1 MEKAGVIYILT
12 NPSFP
17 EYVKIGYA
25 DDVIKRLEQLNRS
38 ECIPFAFRIYATYN
52 VPDRL
57 ADKKLHSLLDMLNA
71 NLRAVDELNGKKRV
85 KEFYAMKP
93 EKAYHALELIAE
105 LTDTTDRLVL
115 HEVSAKDK
123 SEDELA
129 NSVRRPNFTF
139 KNLDIKPGE
148 ILEYVR
154 DTSIKVKVLDD
165 NRLVEYEGK
174 EYHLSNLAQQ
184 LLGRP
189 FRVQGPLYF
198 SYKGEVLT
206 DLRDRLEK
214 RWLNEHKYLTKPA
227 KLLLKYNKS
236 N

>member
-25 DDVIKRLEQLNRS
+25 DDVNKRLVQLNRT
-38 ECIPFAFRIYATYN
+38 ECTPFAFRLYATYN

-57 ADKKLHSLLDMLNA
+57 ADKKLHSLLDMFDA

-93 EKAYHALELIAE
+93 EKAYHALELIAD
-105 LTDTTDRLVL
+105 LTDTADGLVL
-115 HEVSAKDK
+115 YEVSTKDK
-123 SEDELA
+123 NEDELA
-129 NSVRRPNFTF
+129 NSIRRPKFNF
-139 KNLDIKPGE
+139 KNLGIKPGE
-148 ILEYVR
+148 YLDYIH
-154 DTSIKVKVLDD
+154 DSSIKVKVIDD

-189 FRVQGPLYF
+189 SKVQGTLHF

-206 DLRDRLEK
+206 ELRDRLE
-214 RWLNEHKYLTKPA
+214 
-227 KLLLKYNKS
+227 NK
-236 N
+236 

>member
-25 DDVIKRLEQLNRS
+25 DDVNKRLAQLNRT
-38 ECIPFAFRIYATYN
+38 ECTPFAFRLYATYN

-57 ADKKLHSLLDMLNA
+57 ADKKLHSLLDMFDA

-93 EKAYHALELIAE
+93 EKAYHALELIAD
-105 LTDTTDRLVL
+105 LTDTADGLVL
-115 HEVSAKDK
+115 YEVSTKDK
-123 SEDELA
+123 NEDDLA
-129 NSVRRPNFTF
+129 NSIRRPKFNF
-139 KNLDIKPGE
+139 KSLGIKPGE
-148 ILEYVR
+148 YLEYIH
-154 DTSIKVKVLDD
+154 DTSIKVKVIDD
-165 NRLVEYEGK
+165 NRLVEYDGQ

-189 FRVQGPLYF
+189 SKVQGTLHF
-198 SYKGEVLT
+198 SYKGEILT
-206 DLRDRLEK
+206 DLRDRLE
-214 RWLNEHKYLTKPA
+214 
-227 KLLLKYNKS
+227 NK
-236 N
+236 

>member
-1 MEKAGVIYILT
+1 MEEKAGVIYILT

-25 DDVIKRLEQLNRS
+25 DNVDKRLTQLNRT
-38 ECIPFAFRIYATYN
+38 ECTPFAFRLYATYE

-57 ADKKLHSLLDMLNA
+57 ADKKLHSLLDMFDA

-93 EKAYHALELIAE
+93 EKAFHALELIAD
-105 LTDTTDRLVL
+105 LTDTNDRLVL

-123 SEDELA
+123 SEDDLA
-129 NSVRRPNFTF
+129 DSIRRPKFTF
-139 KNLDIKPGE
+139 KNLGINPGE
-148 ILEYVR
+148 YLEYIH
-154 DTSIKVKVLDD
+154 DDSIKVKVLDD

-189 FRVQGPLYF
+189 SRVQGTLHFAYN
-198 SYKGEVLT
+198 GEIIS
-206 DLRDRLEK
+206 DLRNRLEEE
-214 RWLNEHKYLTKPA
+214 NNY
-227 KLLLKYNKS
+227 
-236 N
+236 

>member
-1 MEKAGVIYILT
+1 MEDKAGVIYILT

-25 DDVIKRLEQLNRS
+25 DNVDKRLTQLNRT
-38 ECIPFAFRIYATYN
+38 ECTPFAFRLYATYE

-57 ADKKLHSLLDMLNA
+57 ADKKLHSLLDMFDA

-93 EKAYHALELIAE
+93 EKAFHALELIAD

-123 SEDELA
+123 SEYDLA
-129 NSVRRPNFTF
+129 DSIRRPKFTF
-139 KNLDIKPGE
+139 KNLGIKPGE
-148 ILEYVR
+148 YLEYIH
-154 DTSIKVKVLDD
+154 DNSIKVKVLDD
-165 NRLVEYEGK
+165 DRLVEYDGK
-174 EYHLSNLAQQ
+174 EFHLSNLAQ
-184 LLGRP
+184 LLLNKP
-189 FRVQGPLYF
+189 YRVQGPLYF

-206 DLRDRLEK
+206 ELRDRLEQ
-214 RWLNEHKYLTKPA
+214 E
-227 KLLLKYNKS
+227 
-236 N
+236 

>member
-25 DDVIKRLEQLNRS
+25 DDVDKRLVQLNRT
-38 ECIPFAFRIYATYN
+38 ECTPFAFRLYATYN

-57 ADKKLHSLLDMLNA
+57 ADKKLHSLLDMFDA

-85 KEFYAMKP
+85 KEFYAMQP

-115 HEVSAKDK
+115 HEVSIKDK
-123 SEDELA
+123 NEDELA
-129 NSVRRPNFTF
+129 NSIRRPKFTF
-139 KNLDIKPGE
+139 KNLGIKPGE
-148 ILEYVR
+148 LLEYIH
-154 DTSIKVKVLDD
+154 DTSIKIKVLDD

-189 FRVQGPLYF
+189 SRVQGPLHF
-198 SYKGEVLT
+198 SYKGEILT
-206 DLRDRLEK
+206 ELRDRLE
-214 RWLNEHKYLTKPA
+214 R
-227 KLLLKYNKS
+227 KS
-236 N
+236 

>member
-25 DDVIKRLEQLNRS
+25 DDVNKRLTQLNRT
-38 ECIPFAFRIYATYN
+38 ECTPFAFRLYATYN

-57 ADKKLHSLLDMLNA
+57 ADKKLHSLLDMFDA

-93 EKAYHALELIAE
+93 EKAYHALELIAY
-105 LTDTTDRLVL
+105 LTDTAAGLVL
-115 HEVSAKDK
+115 YEVSIKDK
-123 SEDELA
+123 NEDDLA
-129 NSVRRPNFTF
+129 NSIRRPKFNF
-139 KNLDIKPGE
+139 KSLGIKPGE
-148 ILEYVR
+148 YLEYIH
-154 DTSIKVKVLDD
+154 DTSIKVKVIDD
-165 NRLVEYEGK
+165 NRLVEYDGQ

-189 FRVQGPLYF
+189 SKVQGTLHF
-198 SYKGEVLT
+198 SYKGEILT
-206 DLRDRLEK
+206 DLRDRLESK
-214 RWLNEHKYLTKPA
+214 
-227 KLLLKYNKS
+227 
-236 N
+236 

>member
-1 MEKAGVIYILT
+1 MEETAGYIYILT

-25 DDVIKRLEQLNRS
+25 DDVDKRLAQLNRS
-38 ECIPFAFRIYATYN
+38 ECIPFAFRKYATYN

-57 ADKKLHSLLDMLNA
+57 ADKKLHSLLDMFDA

-85 KEFYAMKP
+85 KEFYAMQP

-105 LTDTTDRLVL
+105 LSDTTDRLVL
-115 HEVSAKDK
+115 HEVSTKDK
-123 SEDELA
+123 NEDELA
-129 NSVRRPNFTF
+129 SSIRRPKFTF
-139 KNLDIKPGE
+139 KNLGIKPGE
-148 ILEYVR
+148 LLEYIH

-184 LLGRP
+184 LSGRP
-189 FRVQGPLYF
+189 SRVQGPLHF
-198 SYKGEVLT
+198 AYKGEILT
-206 DLRDRLEK
+206 ELRDRLE
-214 RWLNEHKYLTKPA
+214 R
-227 KLLLKYNKS
+227 KS
-236 N
+236 